1 MIYSDVEY
9 RRRARLKRKARRCR
23 IKAVTK
29 RLQDI
34 KNLLMNTKVI
44 KKRKKKPRKDYYNSQ
59 FWQWLQDPALNDPNT
74 AEGKLFRRLY
84 RVPYPVYLD
93 LLEKCKTFELF
104 GTNEHHICSKVF
116 CAK

>member
-44 KKRKKKPRKDYYNSQ
+44 KKRKKSQ
-59 FWQWLQDPALNDPNT
+59 ERITTILNF
-74 AEGKLFRRLY
+74 GSGFKI
-84 RVPYPVYLD
+84 
-93 LLEKCKTFELF
+93 LL
-104 GTNEHHICSKVF
+104 
-116 CAK
+116 